1 LRLFADISFGEGVCN
16 VSGGI
21 GVGLINLIT
30 FALLTVFLGRNH
42 RLYQPDKQ
50 VCSRNS
56 GVRPIIIPE
65 VIAAFGLLVC
75 IASAGTQAFG
85 QAVSTAPIP
94 APNSKETKKM
104 VGAPPK
110 APKLRFKIYGWI
122 EGGITGNPDSPIDNH
137 NFGHLYT
144 DRANGPLLNQLSI
157 VGERPLDP
165 NINAN

>member
-1 LRLFADISFGEGVCN
+1 MQLDG
-16 VSGGI
+16 
-21 GVGLINLIT
+21 LIT
-30 FALLTVFLGRNH
+30 FAILTVFLGRNH
-42 RLYQPDKQ
+42 RLHQPDKQ

-94 APNSKETKKM
+94 APDSKETKKM

-110 APKLRFKIYGWI
+110 APNL
-122 EGGITGNPDSPIDNH
+122 DSKSTAGLKGDYWKP
-137 NFGHLYT
+137 GLS
-144 DRANGPLLNQLSI
+144 DR
-157 VGERPLDP
+157 
-165 NINAN
+165 